1 MYNSIF
7 PYDFNNSKNL
17 RDNIIN
23 DILFSVNPPLIEN
36 IYNCIP
42 RPCSEINKEWTKDLL
57 DWDTWKIGALNT
69 AYMFREYE
77 SSGWGK
83 LDSYKR
89 NTMED
94 NIYKK
99 VKYQEKLINEQ
110 KKQIENL
117 KNSIEKI
124 INYKNE

>member
-7 PYDFNNSKNL
+7 PYDFNNSKHL

-42 RPCSEINKEWTKDLL
+42 RPYSEIKKEWTKDLL
-57 DWDTWKIGALNT
+57 EWDTWKIGALNT
-69 AYMFREYE
+69 AYMFRKNEA
-77 SSGWGK
+77 SGWGK

-89 NTMED
+89 NTMEN
-94 NIYKK
+94 NIYNK

-124 INYKNE
+124 INDKR